1 MKKTIILSGGLLCM
15 VNMFAQV
22 KKPATDV
29 KHSPAKATTATVNP
43 FKGSTDSASY
53 ALGVRIAQNLKNSG
67 FDKLNLSI
75 VQKAMADVLQN
86 KKILIEETSLDACIG
101 AYQQKVSTE
110 KAAGA
115 KQEGKAFLANN
126 GKRSGVVTLPNG
138 LQYEVIKAG
147 TDTVKPTLNDKVKCH
162 YHGTLINGTIFDSSV
177 DRGEPVSF
185 PLNRVI
191 KGWQDALQRMTV
203 GSKWKLYIPSDLAYG
218 DGGSGSIPPGSLLI
232 FEVELLG
239 IEK

>member
-1 MKKTIILSGGLLCM
+1 MKRTIILAGGLLCV

-22 KKPATDV
+22 KKPAATV
-29 KHSPAKATTATVNP
+29 KNNPSKATATINP

-67 FDKLNLSI
+67 FDKLNLSM

-101 AYQQKVSTE
+101 TYQQKAAAE
-110 KAAGA
+110 KSVVA
-115 KQEGKAFLANN
+115 KQAGKTFLASN
-126 GKRSGVVTLPNG
+126 GKRAGVVTLPSG
-138 LQYEVIKAG
+138 LQYEIIKAG

-162 YHGTLINGTIFDSSV
+162 YHGTLINGTVFDSSV
-177 DRGEPVSF
+177 DRGEPISF
-185 PLNRVI
+185 PLNGVI
-191 KGWQDALQRMTV
+191 KGWQDALQLMTV

-218 DGGSGSIPPGSLLI
+218 DRATGTIPPGSTLI
-232 FEVELLG
+232 FEVQLLG

>member
-1 MKKTIILSGGLLCM
+1 MKKTIILAGALLCV

-22 KKPATDV
+22 KKPVATV
-29 KHSPAKATTATVNP
+29 KKAPAKATATVNP

-67 FDKLNLSI
+67 FDKLNLSM

-86 KKILIEETSLDACIG
+86 KKILIEETALDACIG
-101 AYQQKVSTE
+101 AYQQKASTE
-110 KAAGA
+110 KASVA
-115 KQEGKAFLANN
+115 KQEGKTFLATN
-126 GKRSGVVTLPNG
+126 GKRSGVVTLPSG
-138 LQYEVIKAG
+138 LQYEIIKAG
-147 TDTVKPTLNDKVKCH
+147 TSTAKPALSDTVKCH
-162 YHGTLINGTIFDSSV
+162 YHGTLINGTVFDSSV
-177 DRGEPVSF
+177 DRGEPISF

-191 KGWQDALQRMTV
+191 KGWQDALQLMTV

-218 DGGSGSIPPGSLLI
+218 DRAAGAIPPGSTLI

-239 IEK
+239 ITK